1 MGKSHSSLMSILLAA
16 FVVANEPSQTHAATL
31 SHPENLKFSHK
42 LDCITLEKVSN
53 TYTPADI
60 SVAIKKCIKRDK
72 FEQAIQLF
80 FVYSVYGCFDQ
91 ERMVDA
97 SARSA
102 IGALNLEIF
111 LNMSVLQR
119 EGISQAAQKLED
131 TSGSLFNVTC
141 GLVKK
146 LGPPNY
152 EPLYMA
158 AHGLRSFRFIGEEAE
173 YLSPLELSELIK
185 EVNVARL
192 WEESLHQVNR
202 CPR

>member
-1 MGKSHSSLMSILLAA
+1 MGNAHSSLMVILLAV
-16 FVVANEPSQTHAATL
+16 FVAASVVSQAHAATL
-31 SHPENLKFSHK
+31 AHPDNLKLSHK
-42 LDCITLEKVSN
+42 LGCIVLEKVSN
-53 TYTPADI
+53 AYTPADI
-60 SVAIKKCIKRDK
+60 SVAIKKCIKRGK

-80 FVYSVYGCFDQ
+80 FVYSVYGYFDQ

-102 IGALNLEIF
+102 IGALNSEIF
-111 LNMSVLQR
+111 LNLSGRQR
-119 EGISQAAQKLED
+119 EGMSQAAQKLED

-152 EPLYMA
+152 EPIYMA
-158 AHGLRSFRFIGEEAE
+158 AHGLLSFRVVGEKAE
-173 YLSPLELSELIK
+173 YLSPSELSDLIK

-192 WEESLHQVNR
+192 WDESLHQINR